1 MGKENLN
8 ERFTEEVAGGK
19 IEPNPLHIGDPVVER
34 MDFCSKCGKPFKA
47 KSIPWMPLGQK
58 MCEECKK

>member
-1 MGKENLN
+1 MGKENLD

-19 IEPNPLHIGDPVVER
+19 IEPKPLHIGDPVVER

>member
-19 IEPNPLHIGDPVVER
+19 IEPKPLHIGDPVVER
-34 MDFCSKCGKPFKA
+34 MDFSSKCGKPFKA

>member
-1 MGKENLN
+1 MGKENLD

-19 IEPNPLHIGDPVVER
+19 IEPKPLHICDPVVER